1 LRNSAFWASVRQT
14 TPQENVPVPAR
25 PIVFYP
31 DERLSQPAAPV
42 ERFDD
47 ALAALVRD
55 IGDTMMAAPAVG
67 LTAVHLGV
75 PLRVTLIRLDLS
87 KPATVYVNPEILW
100 ASQETAAH
108 TEGSV
113 SLPGLSEEVTRPAR
127 VRAGYLTA
135 DGEWRE
141 EEADGFLA
149 ATLQHEIDQLDGVFW
164 LARLSRL
171 KRERLLKKADKLRR
185 SGAPG

>member
-1 LRNSAFWASVRQT
+1 M
-14 TPQENVPVPAR
+14 PAR

-31 DERLSQPAAPV
+31 DERLNRPAAPV
-42 ERFDD
+42 ERFDET
-47 ALAALVRD
+47 LAGLVRD
-55 IGDTMMAAPAVG
+55 IGDTMIAAPAVG
-67 LTAVHLGV
+67 LTAVHIGV
-75 PLRVTLIRLDLS
+75 PLRVTMIRLDLS
-87 KPATVYVNPEILW
+87 RPASVYVNPEVLW

-127 VRAGYLTA
+127 VRVGYLTA
-135 DGEWRE
+135 EGEWRE
-141 EEADGFLA
+141 DEADGFLA

-171 KRERLLKKADKLRR
+171 KRERLLKKAGKLRR
-185 SGAPG
+185 ADRPD